1 MMATN
6 MKWRIAMGFALAGL
20 SLAALASEEHPLS
33 DATLIPHVAAPAR
46 ETYNS
51 DFLQSDRHRAFAIA
65 PGGSW
70 GWVSD
75 MNSAEESI
83 AGALEACRKHSE
95 IRCVPYAVDDRV
107 VFDEKTWPTLWGP
120 YKNKAEAAKASV
132 GKKRGERFHDLAL
145 VTDKGREM
153 KLSDWRGKVTVVH
166 FWGSWCPPCRRELPD
181 LQKLVAQ
188 FRGVADVAFVLL
200 QVRENGAAARQ
211 WLAAQHLDLPLYD
224 SGVKSEEDEFLKLA
238 GGSRIKD
245 RDVAM
250 AFPTTYVL
258 DKHGVVVFSHAG
270 PISDWGQYAPFLR
283 DVATGSGK

>member
-1 MMATN
+1 MMTKN
-6 MKWRIAMGFALAGL
+6 IRWRVAKGFILAGL
-20 SLAALASEEHPLS
+20 PFAAQVSEGHPLS
-33 DATLIPHVAAPAR
+33 DAALIPHIAAAAR
-46 ETYNS
+46 ETYSGAFLES
-51 DFLQSDRHRAFAIA
+51 DPHRAFAIA

-75 MNSAEESI
+75 MNSAEAAI
-83 AGALEACRKHSE
+83 AGAQEACRKHSE

-107 VFDEKTWPTLWGP
+107 VFDEKSWPTLWGP
-120 YKNKAEAAKASV
+120 YKSKSEVAKAPV
-132 GKKRGERFHDLAL
+132 GKKRGARFHDLAF

-166 FWGSWCPPCRRELPD
+166 FWGSWCTPCRRELPD

-188 FRGVADVAFVLL
+188 FKGVADVAFVLL
-200 QVRENGAAARQ
+200 QVREDVAASRQ

-224 SGVKSEEDEFLKLA
+224 SGAKSEADDFLKLA
-238 GGSRIKD
+238 SGGRIRD

-258 DKHGVVVFSHAG
+258 DKRGVVVFSHAG

-283 DVATGSGK
+283 DAAANNK